1 MSSEESAYTEQQRLI
16 VERRLERERKA
27 DQLSKAVLAEEDAR
41 RATDA
46 KKTARL
52 KTLREAKEAADDAA
66 LVSGMKRVAKRQRG
80 SQLQNPRKEEQGRQ
94 AGMKSAAG
102 GGGEGVIEVE
112 RRSISR
118 KRSSG

>member
-1 MSSEESAYTEQQRLI
+1 MSSEESAHTEQQRLI

-27 DQLSKAVLAEEDAR
+27 DQLTKAVLAEEDAR

-66 LVSGMKRVAKRQRG
+66 LASGMKRVAKRQRG
-80 SQLQNPRKEEQGRQ
+80 SQLQNPRKEE
-94 AGMKSAAG
+94 
-102 GGGEGVIEVE
+102 
-112 RRSISR
+112 
-118 KRSSG
+118 